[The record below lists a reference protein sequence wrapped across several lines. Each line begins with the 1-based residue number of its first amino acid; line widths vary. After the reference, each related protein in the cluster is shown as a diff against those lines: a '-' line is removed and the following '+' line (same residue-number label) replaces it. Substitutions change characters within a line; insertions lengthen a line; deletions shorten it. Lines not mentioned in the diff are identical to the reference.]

1 MLEFIFSIAKTERGL
16 YSLGGND
23 NIPSI
28 IPLVLL
34 GCEEGSVYGDLTS
47 TIEDRERL
55 FSLYPWLKEKHFEIN
70 K

>member
-1 MLEFIFSIAKTERGL
+1 MLKFIFSIAKTERGL

-23 NIPSI
+23 NILSI

-34 GCEEGSVYGDLTS
+34 GCEEGSVYGGLTS
-47 TIEDRERL
+47 TIENREAVFDIPLAQGKAFR
-55 FSLYPWLKEKHFEIN
+55 N